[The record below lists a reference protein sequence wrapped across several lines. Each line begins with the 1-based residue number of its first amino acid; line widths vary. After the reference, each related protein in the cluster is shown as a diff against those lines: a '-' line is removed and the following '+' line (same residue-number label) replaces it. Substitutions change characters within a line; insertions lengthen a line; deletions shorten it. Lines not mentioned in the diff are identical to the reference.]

1 LILHIEFLKKK
12 EPNIEIIFL
21 HRESDGTLLKAFP
34 GVAASVKDLNTANL
48 PGKLPNLLSNG
59 DQIKLKI
66 TDPLVIYEIYRY
78 KYFLVG
84 HTCHNVPDVRESPG
98 NSPI

>member
-1 LILHIEFLKKK
+1 MELKKK
-12 EPNIEIIFL
+12 PNIDLLFL
-21 HRESDGTLLKAFP
+21 HRESDGTTLKAFP

-59 DQIKLKI
+59 DHIKLKI

-78 KYFLVG
+78 KYCFGAHLPKYILVLIYI
-84 HTCHNVPDVRESPG
+84 TKNIISRKTYM
-98 NSPI
+98 